1 MAAKKNVLLNEMN
14 GYEDVKEQLRRRELE
29 YNENNP
35 WSVEKEATYRD
46 RKRLEGSKKYNIL
59 YVSTRKK

>member
-1 MAAKKNVLLNEMN
+1 MN

-35 WSVEKEATYRD
+35 CSVEKEATYRD